1 VPWYNFERIPVV
13 LDDPYH
19 YGERDAPPVAD
30 LGHELIAAGR
40 VSSKPVDPDD
50 LSAGGRDDLD
60 PRPPIL

>member
-1 VPWYNFERIPVV
+1 MP
-13 LDDPYH
+13 
-19 YGERDAPPVAD
+19 AVAD

-40 VSSKPVDPDD
+40 VSAEPVDPDD

>member
-1 VPWYNFERIPVV
+1 VV

-40 VSSKPVDPDD
+40 VSGEPVDPEA
-50 LSAGGRDDLD
+50 LSPGGGDILD
-60 PRPPIL
+60 PRPPM